1 MLPPL
6 SSVKKALNV
15 LEAFSDD
22 RTELGV
28 TQIAELLNSHKSSI
42 SRILMTLLAEGFVE
56 KNPQTN
62 KYRLGLKMVEL
73 GYRALKRFDLEELAT
88 PFLEEL
94 ADKTNEIIHLAVLDK
109 NEIIYSDKRGKEQVL
124 TVATR
129 IGGRH
134 PAYCSAMGK
143 VLLAGLSQERL
154 NEVLAIEPLRRFTP
168 TTITQVTI
176 LRKELE
182 RVRKQ
187 GFAIDNEE
195 SFPGIRCV
203 AAPVYDRNG
212 KIVAALSVTAPR
224 QRMGQERLKEIRE
237 LVVET
242 ARSISRRRGMNAAET
257 E

>member
-6 SSVKKALNV
+6 SSVKKALKV

-73 GYRALKRFDLEELAT
+73 GYRALKRFDLKELAT

-94 ADKTNEIIHLAVLDK
+94 AAKTNEIIHLAVLDK
-109 NEIIYSDKRGKEQVL
+109 NNIIYIDKRGREQAL
-124 TVATR
+124 TVATT

-143 VLLAGLSQERL
+143 VLLAGLPKEKL
-154 NEVLAIEPLRRFTP
+154 NDVLAMEPLRRFTP
-168 TTITQVTI
+168 TTITQVPI
-176 LRKELE
+176 LRKELD
-182 RVRKQ
+182 RVREQ

-195 SFPGIRCV
+195 SFPGIKCV
-203 AAPVYDRNG
+203 AAPIRNSQG
-212 KIVAALSVTAPR
+212 EAVAAISATVPKL
-224 QRMGQERLKEIRE
+224 RMGKERTKELIQ
-237 LVVET
+237 LVTTYAEK
-242 ARSISRRRGMNAAET
+242 ISERMKSVR
-257 E
+257 

>member
-6 SSVKKALNV
+6 SSVKKTLRV

-22 RTELGV
+22 QTELGV
-28 TQIAELLNSHKSSI
+28 TQIAELLKSHKSSI

-56 KNPQTN
+56 KNMQTN

-73 GYRALKRFDLEELAT
+73 GYRALKRFDLKELAT

-94 ADKTNEIIHLAVLDK
+94 ANKTNEIIHLAVLDK
-109 NEIIYSDKRGKEQVL
+109 NEIIYIDKRGKEQVL

-143 VLLAGLSQERL
+143 VLLAGLSHERL
-154 NEVLAIEPLRRFTP
+154 NEVLAMGPLRRFTP
-168 TTITQVTI
+168 TTITQVPI

-195 SFPGIRCV
+195 SFPGIQCV
-203 AAPVYDRNG
+203 AAPIRNNQG
-212 KIVAALSVTAPR
+212 EAVAAISATVPKL
-224 QRMGQERLKEIRE
+224 RMGKQRTKELIQLVTRCAQKISERMKSVR
-237 LVVET
+237 
-242 ARSISRRRGMNAAET
+242 
-257 E
+257 